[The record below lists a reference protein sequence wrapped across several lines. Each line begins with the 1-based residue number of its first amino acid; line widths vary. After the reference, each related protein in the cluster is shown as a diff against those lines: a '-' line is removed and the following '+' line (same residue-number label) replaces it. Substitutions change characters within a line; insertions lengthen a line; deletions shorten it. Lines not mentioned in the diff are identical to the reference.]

1 MKNRADGKRDII
13 SKILKNFIKDI
24 YKEKVDPK
32 KKKKTKPRYSSFVHV
47 KWLRKHK

>member
-32 KKKKTKPRYSSFVHV
+32 KKKKPNHDIPVLYMLSG
-47 KWLRKHK
+47 

>member
-32 KKKKTKPRYSSFVHV
+32 KKKKNQTTIFQFCTC
-47 KWLRKHK
+47 